1 MQTIQKFSD
10 IRKKLQVMDDE
21 GKQSLVVEF
30 IDHLLPKLITENDFN
45 KNDTFFSMGIDSMLL
60 IQFKILMEKHLE
72 CKIPTEMF
80 YIHDTIEKLSRYVVS
95 ICK

>member
-1 MQTIQKFSD
+1 MQTVQKFSD

-45 KNDTFFSMGIDSMLL
+45 ENDTL
-60 IQFKILMEKHLE
+60 
-72 CKIPTEMF
+72 
-80 YIHDTIEKLSRYVVS
+80 V
-95 ICK
+95 